1 MCLEL
6 ARLGFVDACFAAE
19 TQLDGY
25 MREQDWTQLL
35 GEDVATEHLETGFCN
50 TALLFGRKH
59 RGESVKT
66 GQEQGVKIESPF
78 LALLLARRAEQVG
91 KKKRIFE
98 LTAEAYRRQWRRA
111 ADSLGMSW
119 MPPPHS
125 LRHTGPSED
134 ATTGRRTLEDI
145 RRRGRWTQP
154 KSVQRY
160 SKPHALIVH
169 KARLP
174 AELLQK
180 GRDLEENFD
189 AALREHIDVICSW
202 HAPLAK
208 TMEERR

>member
-1 MCLEL
+1 M
-6 ARLGFVDACFAAE
+6 
-19 TQLDGY
+19 
-25 MREQDWTQLL
+25 
-35 GEDVATEHLETGFCN
+35 
-50 TALLFGRKH
+50 
-59 RGESVKT
+59 KT
-66 GQEQGVKIESPF
+66 GQEQGVKVESPF

-91 KKKRIFE
+91 QKAHIFE

-111 ADSLGMSW
+111 ADSLGLPW

-134 ATTGRRTLEDI
+134 ATSGRRTLEDI

-174 AELLQK
+174 AAIMQK
-180 GRDLEENFD
+180 GRELEETFD
-189 AALREHIDVICSW
+189 KAVLEHIDATCSW
-202 HAPLAK
+202 HAPLAR
-208 TMEERR
+208 TMMERETGNASIVFR